1 MYPGGYEIQGGKTSA
16 LSQLVMERELM
27 TRVIGHRLRTGKN
40 VFVLY
45 VRGQDKVGS
54 RDDDPYSQSPPNAR
68 HPLMQGRSLILG
80 FF

>member
-40 VFVLY
+40 VFVFY

-54 RDDDPYSQSPPNAR
+54 RDDDPYRLA
-68 HPLMQGRSLILG
+68 LSLRYIEEWYDKLP
-80 FF
+80 